1 MADQFARRDGHL
13 HCEDVPAAELAESL
27 GTPLYVYS
35 RAAILD
41 RYRAFH
47 GAFAALDPLIAY
59 AVKANGNLGVL
70 RILAAEG
77 AGADIVSGG
86 ELRRALAAGIPG
98 ERIVFSGVGKTA
110 PEMEAALDAGI
121 RGFNVESEGELHA
134 LSRVASSRGARAPF
148 ALRVN
153 PDVEAATPHHYTRTG
168 HGASKFGVAI
178 ERAPGLYRLA
188 ADDPALDVR
197 GVSVHIG
204 SQISEP
210 GPFLRAVERVLELA
224 DTLRRDGI
232 ELEYLDAGGG
242 FGVAYADEASI
253 PPEAFAEALLGPL
266 RASGLRIVF
275 EPGRIIVG
283 PAGVPLTRVLYVKEN
298 GGRTFVVTDAGMT
311 DLLRPSHYAGYHR
324 VEAVDAAPRGEA
336 RRVDVVG
343 PVCESG
349 DFLALDRD
357 LPVPAEGDLLAI
369 RTAGAYGFAMA
380 SSYNS
385 RPRPA
390 EALVAGDR
398 VEVVRRRETYD
409 DLIQHEIA

>member
-1 MADQFARRDGHL
+1 
-13 HCEDVPAAELAESL
+13 
-27 GTPLYVYS
+27 
-35 RAAILD
+35 
-41 RYRAFH
+41 
-47 GAFAALDPLIAY
+47 
-59 AVKANGNLGVL
+59 
-70 RILAAEG
+70 
-77 AGADIVSGG
+77 
-86 ELRRALAAGIPG
+86 
-98 ERIVFSGVGKTA
+98 
-110 PEMEAALDAGI
+110 
-121 RGFNVESEGELHA
+121 
-134 LSRVASSRGARAPF
+134 
-148 ALRVN
+148 
-153 PDVEAATPHHYTRTG
+153 
-168 HGASKFGVAI
+168 
-178 ERAPGLYRLA
+178 
-188 ADDPALDVR
+188 
-197 GVSVHIG
+197 
-204 SQISEP
+204 
-210 GPFLRAVERVLELA
+210 
-224 DTLRRDGI
+224 
-232 ELEYLDAGGG
+232 
-242 FGVAYADEASI
+242 
-253 PPEAFAEALLGPL
+253 
-266 RASGLRIVF
+266 
-275 EPGRIIVG
+275 
-283 PAGVPLTRVLYVKEN
+283 VLYVKEN